1 MVQFSSQDRSMQIM
15 KPAFKAR
22 DYVFRK
28 PTMAEAFVRSFP
40 NLKLAVPHVREPK
53 LARNGFVI
61 SADFKA

>member
-1 MVQFSSQDRSMQIM
+1 MT
-15 KPAFKAR
+15 KPTFKAR

-40 NLKLAVPHVREPK
+40 NLKLAVPHMREPK
-53 LARNGFVI
+53 LARNGVVI